1 MCEAAYFYMGLRLR
15 NGAAG
20 AIYILQALGPL
31 GARKRAVCTWSA
43 LGVRIPTTLST
54 LSMRTGRDLKS
65 YQHVVNADFCIL
77 KELRGR
83 LRWRL
88 SSSDRA
94 AVMLFHYRHGKT

>member
-1 MCEAAYFYMGLRLR
+1 MRML
-15 NGAAG
+15 
-20 AIYILQALGPL
+20 
-31 GARKRAVCTWSA
+31 S
-43 LGVRIPTTLST
+43 VRE
-54 LSMRTGRDLKS
+54 LKS

>member
-1 MCEAAYFYMGLRLR
+1 MRSFGKFVDEVQVVRNSLSGRINYSRHASEGRLGVGGR
-15 NGAAG
+15 
-20 AIYILQALGPL
+20 
-31 GARKRAVCTWSA
+31 TWSA
-43 LGVRIPTTLST
+43 LGVRIPTNLST